1 MTCMSAGPTVL
12 NRTLHFA
19 SDRSLRPNSSR
30 APFALNQLHH
40 QLQSTC
46 CNPAPF
52 LSFIALSSA
61 HPLSTTNLIA
71 SIAPSLLTDRY
82 FSSPLIVDAPPFH
95 CRPCNRSPQP
105 VPSVR
110 NTVPIFHHPSICTDS
125 DTDGNIPQHPSH
137 PAQPSRPAS
146 ARLTLHSC
154 TVRHC
159 LINLSAVHSLFPS
172 QARSHCN
179 AGTHALRH
187 FYSCSTLGPFIEC

>member
-1 MTCMSAGPTVL
+1 MKLPCLACQPGQQ
-12 NRTLHFA
+12 
-19 SDRSLRPNSSR
+19 SSI
-30 APFALNQLHH
+30 APFILHLTAH
-40 QLQSTC
+40 SAPTAPELPSHSTSSTT
-46 CNPAPF
+46 NSKAPAATP
-52 LSFIALSSA
+52 LLSSA

-110 NTVPIFHHPSICTDS
+110 NTVPISHHPSICTDS

-179 AGTHALRH
+179 AGTHALRP
-187 FYSCSTLGPFIEC
+187 FYSCSTLGPFIECC